1 MGRSLFL
8 ASFAISACSLAETAS
23 GLAMPA
29 TDQQAA
35 AAAVPPC
42 ELHIFPTNEIIDG
55 SENYFSGVGS
65 AGLGNALASAVLTS
79 AQSSGTGKLKAQALE
94 QMKTYLTPQSQIEE
108 LKTAGVLVVLK
119 LPADTRIVEEA
130 PLPRAYETP
139 KDPALLPA
147 YTEYMTALKR
157 NRAIKASTSSCYRE
171 LIIVSVSVAK
181 NLGTLK
187 FASEFVYRTFDADY
201 SETHLY
207 DGQNS
212 VPKPA
217 NYPAQP
223 ADAEGVLKSAF
234 RTNFKEWVARRV
246 KT

>member
-1 MGRSLFL
+1 MRRSLFL
-8 ASFAISACSLAETAS
+8 AGFAISACWLAETAS
-23 GLAMPA
+23 GLAMPVM
-29 TDQQAA
+29 DQQAVATA
-35 AAAVPPC
+35 APPC

-55 SENYFSGVGS
+55 SDDYFSGVGS
-65 AGLGNALASAVLTS
+65 VGLGNVLGSAVLTS
-79 AQSSGTGKLKAQALE
+79 IQSSGTGKLKAQALE
-94 QMKTYLTPQSQIEE
+94 QMKAYLTPQSQIEE
-108 LKTAGVLVVLK
+108 LKAAGVLIVLK
-119 LPADTRIVEEA
+119 LPADTKIVEEA
-130 PLPRAYETP
+130 PLPRAYVTP

-147 YTEYMTALKR
+147 YTEYMTALKKS
-157 NRAIKASTSSCYRE
+157 RAIKISTSPCYRE

-187 FASEFVYRTFDADY
+187 FASEFVYRTFGSDY

-234 RTNFKEWVARRV
+234 RTNFVEWVARRV